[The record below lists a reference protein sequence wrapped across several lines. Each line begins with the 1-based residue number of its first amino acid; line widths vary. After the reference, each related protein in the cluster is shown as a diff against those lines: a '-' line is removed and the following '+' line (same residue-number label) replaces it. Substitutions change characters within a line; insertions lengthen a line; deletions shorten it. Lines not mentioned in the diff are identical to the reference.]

1 MSGKLLDL
9 RWRLFMIQYGNRA
22 GDVEWVIK
30 LNKQG
35 VSEKS
40 IVKLLK
46 LVILGTVHLLI
57 WYAGFFVNLHAS
69 FMNVRGN

>member
-1 MSGKLLDL
+1 
-9 RWRLFMIQYGNRA
+9 MIQYGYRVD
-22 GDVEWVIK
+22 DVEWFIK

-35 VSEKS
+35 VSEKN

-57 WYAGFFVNLHAS
+57 
-69 FMNVRGN
+69 

>member
-1 MSGKLLDL
+1 MSGKLLDV
-9 RWRLFMIQYGNRA
+9 RWRLFMIQYGYRVD
-22 GDVEWVIK
+22 DVELFIK

-35 VSEKS
+35 VSEKN

-57 WYAGFFVNLHAS
+57 WYAVFFVNLHAS
-69 FMNVRGN
+69 FRNVRGN